1 MGDAEPSF
9 ACPQCGTTH
18 AGFPK
23 DYGYTLPDEVWA
35 IPQGERALQAKF
47 TRDLCR
53 FGDRYFIRCL
63 LAVPFVGAD
72 DYFGWGLWVE
82 TARSVFERYVALYN
96 QDASAEPPYTA
107 TIANRPPLYADALGA
122 EVLIQFGPSKERPTI
137 YFPPGASSTLAAE
150 QRQGID
156 PARYHEVLEAIGAM

>member
-1 MGDAEPSF
+1 MGDAQPSF
-9 ACPQCGTTH
+9 TCPQCGTSH

-35 IPQGERALQAKF
+35 IPRGERTSRAKF
-47 TRDLCR
+47 TSDLCQ
-53 FGDRYFIRCL
+53 FGERHFIRCL
-63 LAVPFVGAD
+63 LAVPFVGSG

-82 TARSVFERYVALYN
+82 VARSVFERYVTLYDE
-96 QDASAEPPYTA
+96 DASAEPPYTG

-122 EVLIQFGPSKERPTI
+122 DVWIQFGSSKERATI
-137 YFPPGASSTLAAE
+137 HFPQGAPSTLAAE

-156 PARYHEVLEAIGAM
+156 AARYHEILKAIGKI